1 MQRIAI
7 ENLESGMVIA
17 RTIIA
22 SDGRALLNENTRLN
36 DTFIHRLRYLG
47 VMSVY
52 VKDGLADIEIPEI
65 VSAEVRAAVSNTLN
79 NSFKTFAVKKT
90 LDMNIM
96 KKLVSMLLEDVLS
109 HRNVI
114 IHMEDLRSHDD
125 QLLLHSLNVA
135 VFAMMTG
142 LSMGY
147 SEAKLVELG
156 LGTLLHDIGMIM
168 IEPDILHRSTQL
180 THAESE
186 VYRGHPEIG
195 FNILR
200 TYREVSTKVAHIA
213 YQHHERIDGSGYP
226 RQLNRKQILDYA
238 KIAAIADTFD
248 NVVSNKYAGHSYSV
262 SDALTVLRKLGSS
275 YFDPEMIEAFASN
288 VAIYPIGCLLSLNT
302 GHIAVVT
309 SATKINS
316 TRPMVHLICD
326 QEGKLIKPP
335 HPIDLQKCNEV
346 SIVRRL
352 SNQETEAIRSK
363 IAAQQILN

>member
-1 MQRIAI
+1 MQRVAI
-7 ENLESGMVIA
+7 DHLESGMVIA

-36 DTFIHRLRYLG
+36 DTFINRLRLLG

-65 VSAEVRAAVSNTLN
+65 ISAQVRAAVSLKLN
-79 NSFKTFAVKKT
+79 QSLKTFAAKRT
-90 LDMNIM
+90 LDMDCM
-96 KKLVSMLLEDVLS
+96 KKLVSMMLEEIITN
-109 HRNVI
+109 RNVI
-114 IHMEDLRSHDD
+114 IHLEDIRSYDD
-125 QLLLHSLNVA
+125 DLLYHSLNVA

-147 SEAKLVELG
+147 TEGKLVELG

-168 IEPDILHRSTQL
+168 IDPEILHHRTEL
-180 THAESE
+180 TESE
-186 VYRGHPEIG
+186 GEIFRDHPEIG

-213 YQHHERIDGSGYP
+213 FQHHERFDGSGFP
-226 RQLNRKQILDYA
+226 RQLDRKQILEYA

-248 NVVSNKYAGHSYSV
+248 NITSNEYAGHSYSA
-262 SDALTVLRKLGSS
+262 SEALTVLRKLGNT
-275 YFDPEMIEAFASN
+275 YFDPEIVEAFASN
-288 VAIYPIGCLLSLNT
+288 VAIYPIGCLLILNT

-316 TRPMVHLICD
+316 TRPIIHLICD
-326 QEGKLIKPP
+326 QEGRLIKPP
-335 HPIDLQKCNEV
+335 QPIDLQKNNEV
-346 SIVRRL
+346 RIVRRL
-352 SNQETEAIRSK
+352 SNQETDVIRLK
-363 IAAQQILN
+363 IMARQNLN